1 MLNSDVFFMFCLLAR
16 GYTAR
21 ESGYIRGKL
30 IGIHRDWMKLLNSD
44 VFCFGNFWRYIGKG
58 LYWPIPM
65 YFLLGIGPSYIGMG
79 IEILIPMYRLLKLGS
94 PYIGMALNRASPMY
108 VPKIIHSGYIGM
120 LQEHQIPMYPKKEYI
135 GTPQKQAIPM
145 YPSLK
150 NTPSLSKSINF
161 SNPRPYIPL

>member
-1 MLNSDVFFMFCLLAR
+1 MKLLNSDVFFMFYLLAR

-30 IGIHRDWMKLLNSD
+30 MKYIGIGWN
-44 VFCFGNFWRYIGKG
+44 CW
-58 LYWPIPM
+58 IPM

-108 VPKIIHSGYIGM
+108 VPKTIHSGYIGIQ
-120 LQEHQIPMYPKKEYI
+120 QEHQIPMYPKKEYI

-150 NTPSLSKSINF
+150 NTPNLSKSINF